1 MTRTKYAFEFLANMF
16 VFAFGIWLLIMS
28 AESINKGGVLWGEP
42 NHLILGLEVCLAS
55 VMLGIGIE
63 RFIDDIR
70 HIHSFT
76 HTGAVLEISVDSFL
90 ILGSSL
96 MLGTFIAFFFT
107 NVFWDVQYAK
117 FNMVIAGL
125 IMCVATERLIE
136 DALKD

>member
-63 RFIDDIR
+63 RFIDDI
-70 HIHSFT
+70 
-76 HTGAVLEISVDSFL
+76 
-90 ILGSSL
+90 SSL
-96 MLGTFIAFFFT
+96 QTYSGM
-107 NVFWDVQYAK
+107 
-117 FNMVIAGL
+117 FNMQNL
-125 IMCVATERLIE
+125 IW
-136 DALKD
+136 